1 MIRPIRTL
9 VVDDEP
15 LAREGLRVSLAG
27 SEDVEIIGEAVDGV
41 AAVEAIRS
49 QRPDLVLLDVQMPGL
64 NGFDVLEE
72 VSGCHLPV
80 VIFVTAYDQYAI
92 KAFEVHALDYLL
104 KPFPPE
110 RLRQALDHAR
120 RALASDDERETDDR
134 LARLLSS
141 RAAAA
146 AAALARP
153 YLTRL
158 PVKARDRFLLLKMEE
173 VSWIDAAQNYVQLHA
188 RGGTFLV
195 RGTMSDIEARLD
207 PAQFARIHR
216 STIVNLDRVREIAP
230 TWQGDFDVLLHDG
243 TTLKLSRSYRDRV
256 LGLSSALPPG
266 RGESVQE

>member
-1 MIRPIRTL
+1 MMIRPIRTL

-15 LAREGLRVSLAG
+15 LAREGLRVSLAE

-64 NGFDVLEE
+64 NGFDVLDE

-80 VIFVTAYDQYAI
+80 VIFVTAYDHYAI

-104 KPFPPE
+104 KPFPPG
-110 RLRQALDHAR
+110 RLRQALDRAR
-120 RALASDDERETDDR
+120 RALASDDEREADDDR

-141 RAAAA
+141 RAA

-158 PVKARDRFLLLKMEE
+158 PVKARDRFLLLKMDE
-173 VSWIDAAQNYVQLHA
+173 VSWIDAAQNYVELHA

-256 LGLSSALPPG
+256 LGPAPALPPA
-266 RGESVQE
+266 RGESVHE